1 MAQQST
7 IPAFCLEYWQ
17 NKAVEWGQ
25 ATTLASQQDVCLH
38 LQQLKDFLQ
47 EIFQKLQHMNTTAAI
62 KTFPLVGQLL
72 GRLCWNPCVVA
83 DESQRTL
90 LQCLWCLYS
99 AEPQNAIELKANDWI
114 QSLIR
119 HLISDSETE
128 TENNSFIQ
136 ILGYTSEEYHSN
148 VVKCMVSSLVTELRE
163 SCCNGIH
170 MPKRFTPDRLHSL
183 SVFCIP
189 LVTCLEAAPL
199 IEALLTC
206 CESGSG
212 ETLSAD
218 FLKAVGTALL
228 QKKIGLQETVI
239 IGLWL
244 RYLPS
249 LENVTLHLIETVVST
264 PHFSPQE
271 MESLINDSLLPKASA
286 RHPHIFMIVDTIF
299 RNILLESD
307 GYLLVQTLMQ
317 MFTRSFIQAL
327 LFGEAQDKPPLK
339 AFFPHNPQPLLMALL
354 KHPSDVPSQVWP
366 QHLLCIVETLKV
378 AVEDKD
384 NGGSQRG
391 LFENWFLLVHCG
403 DWVDIAAQQL
413 IASKAETSEA
423 LLWLLAFYHH
433 PNNENQQ
440 RTKLL
445 AVARKVCDHLKVLFS
460 STTLSLSHLQTSL
473 DLAEAN
479 SEESGSKYMFNQ
491 LFLNFLLFSAGGQ
504 VIAKDA
510 VHLMTH
516 GNLLNGISA
525 MLAGAE
531 HRLNSYGLMDYK
543 AHRTLKLLQEHL
555 KRKA

>member
-1 MAQQST
+1 VACGMAQQST

-83 DESQRTL
+83 DEESQRTL

-119 HLISDSETE
+119 HLISDSE

-170 MPKRFTPDRLHSL
+170 MPKR
-183 SVFCIP
+183 
-189 LVTCLEAAPL
+189 
-199 IEALLTC
+199 
-206 CESGSG
+206 
-212 ETLSAD
+212 
-218 FLKAVGTALL
+218 
-228 QKKIGLQETVI
+228 KKIGLQETVI

-307 GYLLVQTLMQ
+307 GNLLVQTLMQ
-317 MFTRSFIQAL
+317 MFTQSFIQAL

-479 SEESGSKYMFNQ
+479 SEESGSKYLFNQ

-516 GNLLNGISA
+516 GNLLTGISA

>member
-83 DESQRTL
+83 DEESQRTL

-445 AVARKVCDHLKVLFS
+445 
-460 STTLSLSHLQTSL
+460 
-473 DLAEAN
+473 
-479 SEESGSKYMFNQ
+479 
-491 LFLNFLLFSAGGQ
+491 
-504 VIAKDA
+504 
-510 VHLMTH
+510 MTH